1 MKGLTIVE
9 TTSRTDGLTILR
21 IENDIIGLS
30 AFGKNIKVKLSKE
43 SICQLRDYLTEFL
56 NEEHAERYYLVD
68 KNGKYL
74 NIDST
79 EYIGFGE
86 KESRYKNTFTDK
98 EIDEYNLSHWIEN
111 GNVKKVLVKDTNET
125 YYKQKNGRLRLHE
138 FIRSS

>member
-9 TTSRTDGLTILR
+9 PTNRIDGWAVLR

-43 SICQLRDYLTEFL
+43 SIYQLRDYLTEFL
-56 NEEHAERYYLVD
+56 NEEHANRYYLVN
-68 KNGKYL
+68 KNEKYL

-86 KESRYKNTFTDK
+86 KEIRCKNTFTDN

-111 GNVKKVLVKDTNET
+111 GNVKKILVENTN
-125 YYKQKNGRLRLHE
+125 N
-138 FIRSS
+138 

>member
-9 TTSRTDGLTILR
+9 PTNRIDGWAVLR

-43 SICQLRDYLTEFL
+43 SIYQLRDYLTEFL
-56 NEEHAERYYLVD
+56 NEEHANRYYLVN
-68 KNGKYL
+68 KNEKYL

-86 KESRYKNTFTDK
+86 KEIRYKNTFTDN

-111 GNVKKVLVKDTNET
+111 GNVKKILVENTN
-125 YYKQKNGRLRLHE
+125 N
-138 FIRSS
+138 